1 MLRLDEATL
10 TSQGQISIPKKVREK
25 LHLQR
30 GDRIVFLEDGVG
42 RIVIQEVERPFEFTP
57 DEWDEFL
64 AKTKK
69 EPVTRVKGK
78 KAALRHLDQ
87 LIKKK

>member
-1 MLRLDEATL
+1 MLKIDEATL
-10 TSQGQISIPKKVREK
+10 TSQGQISIPKKVRQK
-25 LHLQR
+25 LHLQK
-30 GDRIVFLEDGVG
+30 GNKVVFLEDDNG
-42 RIVIQEVERPFEFTP
+42 RIVIEEAEAPVEFTRKQ
-57 DEWDEFL
+57 WDDFL

-78 KAALRHLDQ
+78 KQALRHLDR